1 MLRRSFLGAAAAVG
15 AASFLPTRPALAQ
28 SARQR
33 TLRFVP
39 QADVTI
45 LDPLTTSAYVT
56 RNHALLVFD
65 QLFAID
71 GDLRPQPQMV
81 EGYTVED
88 DGKRWTFRMREG
100 LKFHDGE
107 PVRGRDCV
115 ASIRRWAP
123 RDDLGQLLLARTDA
137 MEAPDD
143 RSFTIR
149 LNRPY
154 GLMLATLSKLG
165 PPALLILPER
175 LAVLDPKQ
183 QLPEVV
189 GSGPFRFN
197 ARERI
202 IGARVVYDRN
212 PDYVPRADG
221 EVSGVAGPKRVH
233 FDRVEWTTMPDPSTA
248 AAALK
253 NGEVDWWE
261 NPINDL
267 LPTLGADRGIVTP
280 LSRPAGDDGH
290 RGDEPPAPTLRQ
302 ACGSP
307 RAAGGTLAR
316 RLHDRDQRD
325 GSEPDPD
332 RRRPFRP
339 RHGYGLRCGS
349 RRADTS
355 ARPGAVEAGPYR
367 GRLQGRARGPAG
379 GGRSAAASRDGRC
392 DERPPTAPR
401 HERATRRL
409 GLGQHGHPPG
419 QQGASGPGW
428 LEHLLHRLVRLRHAE
443 PGGRAGVALRRRAD
457 EASSAGPTSRRS
469 RRCVGPGSRR
479 RTRTAAGRS
488 PTISRRS
495 RCRRCPT
502 CPSASISAGLP
513 IGTISG
519 TWSRTC
525 LCSGT
530 CGERPRGL
538 LSVTKA
544 TVLAG

>member
-1 MLRRSFLGAAAAVG
+1 MLRRSFLRAAAAAG
-15 AASFLPTRPALAQ
+15 AASFLPARPALAQ
-28 SARQR
+28 NARQR

-81 EGYTVED
+81 EGHTVED
-88 DGKRWTFRMREG
+88 DGKRWTFRLREG

-123 RDDLGQLLLARTDA
+123 RDNLGQLLLARTDA
-137 MEAPDD
+137 MEALDD

-212 PDYVPRADG
+212 PDYVPRANG

-267 LPTLGADRGIVTP
+267 LPTLRADRGIVTP
-280 LSRPAGDDGH
+280 LSGRLGTMGTGVMNHLHPPFDNPAVRRVLLEALSQEDFMTAINGTDPNLIRTGVGLFAPDTAMASDVGLEALTRPRDLERSKRDLIAAGYKGERVVLLAAGDLP
-290 RGDEPPAPTLRQ
+290 RLAAMGDVMNDLLKRIGMNVQHAVSDWGSMVTRRANKAPPDQ
-302 ACGSP
+302 
-307 RAAGGTLAR
+307 GGWNIFCTDWSGFDMLNPAVE
-316 RLHDRDQRD
+316 QV
-325 GSEPDPD
+325 
-332 RRRPFRP
+332 
-339 RHGYGLRCGS
+339 LRCGGVQTGFFGWPDLPQIEAMRGAWIEAPDEDGRRKIAHAIQALAMQEVPYLPLGQYLS
-349 RRADTS
+349 RTAYRDDLQDVVKHLSVFWNVRRAS
-355 ARPGAVEAGPYR
+355 
-367 GRLQGRARGPAG
+367 
-379 GGRSAAASRDGRC
+379 
-392 DERPPTAPR
+392 
-401 HERATRRL
+401 
-409 GLGQHGHPPG
+409 
-419 QQGASGPGW
+419 
-428 LEHLLHRLVRLRHAE
+428 
-443 PGGRAGVALRRRAD
+443 
-457 EASSAGPTSRRS
+457 
-469 RRCVGPGSRR
+469 
-479 RTRTAAGRS
+479 
-488 PTISRRS
+488 
-495 RCRRCPT
+495 
-502 CPSASISAGLP
+502 
-513 IGTISG
+513 
-519 TWSRTC
+519 
-525 LCSGT
+525 
-530 CGERPRGL
+530 
-538 LSVTKA
+538 
-544 TVLAG
+544 